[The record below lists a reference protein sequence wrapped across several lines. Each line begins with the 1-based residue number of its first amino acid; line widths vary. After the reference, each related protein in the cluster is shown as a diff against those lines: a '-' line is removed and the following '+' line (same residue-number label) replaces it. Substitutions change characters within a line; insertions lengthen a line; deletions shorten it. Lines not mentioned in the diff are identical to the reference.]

1 MNSQI
6 SKSVNGKNAYRL
18 FTEHCEGNNLN
29 HEDMLK
35 KLRRTSKYYGAFI
48 GENNFYSEEVS
59 AYLGAFYYY

>member
-1 MNSQI
+1 MMKTRMNSQI

-35 KLRRTSKYYGAFI
+35 NCGGHRNIMEL
-48 GENNFYSEEVS
+48 
-59 AYLGAFYYY
+59 L